1 MKIGSVAMNKRNI
14 TKSQRI
20 IQKSINY
27 YLTEMSKLH
36 ANGFEDETAVDVEDW
51 AAAKSMIYGYLDG
64 RDEELD
70 KKELLYYLG
79 DENRT
84 NLVLSYYNIA
94 KSLLKDGITLNI

>member
-1 MKIGSVAMNKRNI
+1 MKENI
-14 TKSQRI
+14 TKSQTI
-20 IQKSINY
+20 IKKSINF

-70 KKELLYYLG
+70 KKELFYYLG
-79 DENRT
+79 DKDRMD
-84 NLVLSYYNIA
+84 LVLSYYNIA
-94 KSLLKDGITLNI
+94 RGLLDDGITLNI